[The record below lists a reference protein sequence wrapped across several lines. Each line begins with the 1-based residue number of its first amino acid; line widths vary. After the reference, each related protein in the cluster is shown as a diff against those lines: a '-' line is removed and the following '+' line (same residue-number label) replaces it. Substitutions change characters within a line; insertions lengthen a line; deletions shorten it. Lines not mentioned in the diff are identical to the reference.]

1 MRISGNIYLKGDK
14 SITHRAIMLA
24 SICNGE
30 SIVNNVPQS
39 EDILSTINALS
50 ICGIKTKNKNENLS
64 IIGNT
69 FKHPSVDIDCGNSGT
84 SIRLMAGLLSSK
96 KIRCRL
102 VGDKSLS
109 RRPMDRIVNP
119 MRKLGFDILS
129 TQGCA
134 PIQLQSF
141 EIQKDKEIHISIP
154 SAQVKSALIFSSL
167 IGGNKI
173 KISEKYKTRD
183 HLERLINSINNRVL
197 KISNNEITINHTP
210 EQEWKGFEI
219 NLPGDISS
227 ASYFIAAATLLPGS
241 ELVINNVLLNNR
253 RLGFIKS
260 LIKMGANILISDEVY
275 RHNERIGKLTIIG
288 VEKLAPINV
297 PSEDIPGMVDEVP
310 ILSLV
315 CSYAS
320 GTSIISGLDELRYK
334 ESDRLEGI
342 LNILT
347 SMGVD
352 IKISGSDI
360 AINGK
365 NKLYNTTKLNNYD
378 DHRLA
383 MMISIAQ
390 LIARDRIEYPDC
402 INISFP
408 DFKELL
414 NKVII

>member
-14 SITHRAIMLA
+14 SITHRSIMLA

-50 ICGIKTKNKNENLS
+50 ICGIKTKNKNGNLT

-109 RRPMDRIVNP
+109 SRPMNRIVNP
-119 MRKLGFDILS
+119 MRELGFDVLS
-129 TQGCA
+129 NQGCA

-141 EIQKDKEIHISIP
+141 EIQKNKEIHISIP

-197 KISNNEITINHTP
+197 KISNNQITINHTP
-210 EQEWKGFEI
+210 EQAWKGFEI

-288 VEKLAPINV
+288 VKKLVPINV
-297 PSEDIPGMVDEVP
+297 PSEDIPSMVDEVP

-360 AINGK
+360 AISGK

>member
-50 ICGIKTKNKNENLS
+50 ICGIKTKNKNGNLT

-109 RRPMDRIVNP
+109 SRPMDRIVNP

-183 HLERLINSINNRVL
+183 HLERLINSINYRVL

-210 EQEWKGFEI
+210 EQAWKGFEI

-288 VEKLAPINV
+288 VKKLVPINV
-297 PSEDIPGMVDEVP
+297 PSGDIPSMVDEVP

-390 LIARDRIEYPDC
+390 LIARDRIEFPDC